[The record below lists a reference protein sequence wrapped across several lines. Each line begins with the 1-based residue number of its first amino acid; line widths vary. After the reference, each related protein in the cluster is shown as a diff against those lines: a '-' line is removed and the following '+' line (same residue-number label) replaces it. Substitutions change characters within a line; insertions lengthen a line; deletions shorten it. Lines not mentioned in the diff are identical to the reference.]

1 MLIAHDLPDGT
12 AEDVIDMIA
21 KAMLIRMG
29 ALTYA
34 GQYVATITWDDLRRA
49 SDLECEIVKHP
60 DGVTIRSKGLP
71 RN

>member
-1 MLIAHDLPDGT
+1 MMLIAHDLPDGT

-34 GQYVATITWDDLRRA
+34 GQYVATITGY
-49 SDLECEIVKHP
+49 P
-60 DGVTIRSKGLP
+60 DNCV
-71 RN
+71 